1 MQPLKAMIFAAGL
14 GTRLRPITDTMP
26 KAMVPVGGK
35 PLLGILLEHLIAA
48 GVTEAVVNVHY
59 LPNVIVDYLKAQDNF
74 GITIHVSDES
84 DELLET
90 GGGLWKARH
99 YFENNGPFL
108 VANADVL
115 SDINIQNF
123 LAAHQQNGGLATL
136 AVRDRPGKRKLW
148 FDEQYRLKGRYPE
161 EGASEGIALAF
172 SGYHIIDPNIFEM
185 PTRSGKFSIT
195 DWYLDLCRQ
204 HPIYAY
210 RHDEDLWI
218 DVGTP
223 EKLQQANDLIGGK
236 MS

>member
-14 GTRLRPITDTMP
+14 GTRLRPITDTIP

-59 LPNVIVDYLKAQDNF
+59 LPEVIIDYLKARDNF

-99 YFENNGPFL
+99 YFENDGPFL

-123 LAAHQQNGGLATL
+123 LAAHQQKGGLATL

-148 FDEQYRLKGRYPE
+148 FDGQYRLKGRYPE

-172 SGYHIIDPNIFEM
+172 SGYHIIDPQIFEM

-195 DWYLDLCRQ
+195 DWYIDLCRQ
-204 HPIYAY
+204 QSIYAY

-236 MS
+236 VS